1 MDIEFIIC
9 KGLKD
14 LTLISSIVEAEKLT
28 NHIGS
33 EKTPIQLS
41 TAVRNI
47 GQWSKDRTSNLKD
60 KHLEE

>member
-1 MDIEFIIC
+1 MDIKFIIC

-14 LTLISSIVEAEKLT
+14 LTLIPSIVEAEKLT

-47 GQWSKDRTSNLKD
+47 GQ
-60 KHLEE
+60 